1 MPTTYEQWTRHRPEP
16 LDRIETLLLR
26 LDWCG
31 VRRGW
36 WR

>member
-1 MPTTYEQWTRHRPEP
+1 MTISYEESIKDRPEP

>member
-1 MPTTYEQWTRHRPEP
+1 LRISYAAFIKDRPEP
-16 LDRIETLLLR
+16 LDRIETVLLLV
-26 LDWCG
+26 DWYG